1 MEKRTITVEGKSVKR
16 VPPDTIELSFTVK
29 AIDMDYSKMMN
40 NANNQL
46 STMQGIVEEAGFEKK
61 ELRTKKYDIN
71 PIYRS
76 VQNKDGEYESIF
88 AGYECRQDF
97 LLKFPI
103 DMQLLHK
110 LLRSVDLCN
119 VKPEFEIIFT
129 LRNSQAVRDQALQEA
144 AINAKREA
152 SIVVGAIDAKLGAL
166 SNVRISNNSYS
177 RSIIGITAS
186 TSLRPSSDCISMQPD
201 TIAVEA
207 SAEFI
212 WEIVNN

>member
-71 PIYRS
+71 PIYCS

-144 AINAKREA
+144 AINAK
-152 SIVVGAIDAKLGAL
+152 LGAL